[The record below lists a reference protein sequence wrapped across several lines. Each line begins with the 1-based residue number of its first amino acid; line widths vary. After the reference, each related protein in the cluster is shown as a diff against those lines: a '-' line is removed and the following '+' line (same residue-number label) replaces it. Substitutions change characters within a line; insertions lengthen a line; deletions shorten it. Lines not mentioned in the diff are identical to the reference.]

1 MSVWKSDE
9 KLLSICILNFS
20 FKNDF
25 VWEEISNIRHS
36 VSSPDGTPRSSSKIL
51 RCASYFQLSS
61 RCFIW
66 WWNTASHVWYIT
78 SNNRIKRENSLCKSA
93 NLKSRT
99 LWWWS
104 KWIAKSGW
112 QIRPLKKS
120 VMFKHWTNDFVGGW
134 MEDTLRRA
142 TRIRALP
149 RVAQTERKMFK
160 TARNR
165 FICCCIR
172 AVCHWLSSWSH
183 LFSSFREKEHRLK
196 QRSPSS
202 AAKELNF
209 TRPKQRLEVSAS
221 YIVNINLHRQ
231 TGLEFK

>member
-1 MSVWKSDE
+1 MIARTRNKVTTC
-9 KLLSICILNFS
+9 LYLSPSKRADSLS
-20 FKNDF
+20 TLMAADVRND
-25 VWEEISNIRHS
+25 
-36 VSSPDGTPRSSSKIL
+36 
-51 RCASYFQLSS
+51 
-61 RCFIW
+61 
-66 WWNTASHVWYIT
+66 T
-78 SNNRIKRENSLCKSA
+78 SNNRIKTENSLCKSA

-120 VMFKHWTNDFVGGW
+120 VMFKHWINDFVGGW

-149 RVAQTERKMFK
+149 RVAQKERKMFK

-172 AVCHWLSSWSH
+172 VVCHWLSSWSH

-196 QRSPSS
+196 
-202 AAKELNF
+202 
-209 TRPKQRLEVSAS
+209 
-221 YIVNINLHRQ
+221 
-231 TGLEFK
+231 